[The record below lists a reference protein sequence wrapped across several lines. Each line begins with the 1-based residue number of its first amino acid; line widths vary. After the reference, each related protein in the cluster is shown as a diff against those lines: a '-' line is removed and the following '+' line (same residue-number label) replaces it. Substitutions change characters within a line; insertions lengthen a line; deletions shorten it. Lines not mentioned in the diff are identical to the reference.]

1 MTTHLRKDLA
11 NVEKLLLVLSGQVEE
26 AMREAMTALVERDR
40 EQAQRVIEQDQEI
53 DRREVELEE
62 ECLKILALHQPVAT
76 DLRFVA
82 ACIKIDNDLERIGDL
97 ACNIAERAI
106 SLSDRSPMTLSDQ
119 LHEMMELGALMLRD
133 SLSAFVEA
141 DPELARA
148 VCKRDDQVDDLNRK
162 VIRDLLQAMHR
173 DPSTISQALELISV
187 SKALERIAD
196 HTTNICEDVVYLV
209 EGQIIRH
216 Q

>member
-106 SLSDRSPMTLSDQ
+106 SLSDQ